1 MLGDAWSGGPDDLVA
16 AIADGGYAGIE
27 ITDRMIG
34 SFAGRAA
41 DFARRLDEAG
51 LALVAFA
58 MGSDG
63 GFTEPGQAEADLE
76 ATRRW
81 VEFAA
86 HFPGAVVSMGSATVM
101 SEGARDDKFAVAA
114 EIYNRAAEIGRV
126 AGVTVAVHPSS
137 HHNTLLFSRAD
148 YDRIFGLLEPQVGW
162 VPDTGH
168 ILRGRQA
175 IDDTLAAHRDRIRYV
190 HLKDVDPQGTWA
202 MLGEGACDVPAVISA
217 ARQAPR
223 FNGWIVVEEES
234 EAAASDP
241 AAAVRANRETLRRLG
256 WDEGRGSRLISTLP
270 SSRPARQDF
279 RHGGTATDWLRQP
292 GGWPPD
298 R

>member
-1 MLGDAWSGGPDDLVA
+1 MNPPALKFGCQTFTWEMLGDAWSGGPDDLIA

-27 ITDRMIG
+27 ITDTMIG

-41 DFARRLDEAG
+41 DFARRLEEAG

-86 HFPGAVVSMGSATVM
+86 RFPGAVVSMGSATVM

-148 YDRIFGLLEPQVGW
+148 YDRIFAPPGAAGRVGA
-162 VPDTGH
+162 GH
-168 ILRGRQA
+168 WP
-175 IDDTLAAHRDRIRYV
+175 H
-190 HLKDVDPQGTWA
+190 P
-202 MLGEGACDVPAVISA
+202 
-217 ARQAPR
+217 ARQAGDR
-223 FNGWIVVEEES
+223 RNAGG
-234 EAAASDP
+234 ASGP
-241 AAAVRANRETLRRLG
+241 HPLRASQGRGRAGDLGDAGRRGLRRC
-256 WDEGRGSRLISTLP
+256 
-270 SSRPARQDF
+270 
-279 RHGGTATDWLRQP
+279 LR
-292 GGWPPD
+292 
-298 R
+298 

>member
-1 MLGDAWSGGPDDLVA
+1 MNPPALKFGCQTFTWEMLGDAWSGGPDDLVA

-41 DFARRLDEAG
+41 DFARRLEEAG

-63 GFTEPGQAEADLE
+63 GFTEPGQAKADLE

-86 HFPGAVVSMGSATVM
+86 RFPGAVVSMGSATVM

-114 EIYNRAAEIGRV
+114 EIYNRAAEIGRL

-137 HHNTLLFSRAD
+137 HHNTLLF
-148 YDRIFGLLEPQVGW
+148 E
-162 VPDTGH
+162 
-168 ILRGRQA
+168 
-175 IDDTLAAHRDRIRYV
+175 
-190 HLKDVDPQGTWA
+190 
-202 MLGEGACDVPAVISA
+202 
-217 ARQAPR
+217 
-223 FNGWIVVEEES
+223 
-234 EAAASDP
+234 
-241 AAAVRANRETLRRLG
+241 
-256 WDEGRGSRLISTLP
+256 
-270 SSRPARQDF
+270 
-279 RHGGTATDWLRQP
+279 P
-292 GGWPPD
+292 GGLRPD
-298 R
+298 LQPFGASRSAGCRTPATSCAADR